1 MVVGVKMNLN
11 NKFKRYLQQGRFFDK
26 DKRVVVAV
34 STGVDSMVL
43 LSLLQRL
50 PETLRPQI
58 IVAHVNHQL
67 RKQSKE
73 EEQFIR
79 HYCSEHHLQL
89 VVHQWPV
96 AEHPTTGIEE
106 AARKMRYHFF
116 ARVMEQEQASIL
128 ITAHH
133 KNDLAET
140 MLMKLTRGG
149 QLPQLIGIEEQRAFA
164 NGKLVRPLLIFSK
177 QQLREYAISNQLK
190 WYEDETNQELTV
202 SRNRFR
208 HRVIPL
214 LEAENPNLL
223 DSLSSYHEQLELAV
237 ELEDQFAK
245 EQLEKIADEDGHLN
259 LRQLLQFPLAKERLI
274 LVKWLEWSKVTNL
287 KQGFIEQLFA
297 DINNRHL
304 PQFSRQIAPD
314 LVLFKNYSELFLKN
328 VNQLPQ
334 KAQTSIN
341 SVVKLG
347 RWYSIGNDYQIA
359 VATTKSFFGK
369 TADYQEMWLAPEQL
383 PLRIRRWQDQ
393 DRLPLKNGGHQR
405 VSRVL
410 IDQKVPLLERN
421 QQLVIADAKNNIV
434 WAIGRKWGW
443 FTRPDDYLDQWQRLV
458 IGIRDLK
465 RRKE

>member
-1 MVVGVKMNLN
+1 MNLN
-11 NKFKRYLQQGRFFDK
+11 NIFKRHLQQGRFFDK
-26 DKRVVVAV
+26 GKRVVVAV

-50 PETLRPQI
+50 PETVRPQI
-58 IVAHVNHQL
+58 VVAHVNHQL

-79 HYCSEHHLQL
+79 HYCSTHHLRL
-89 VVHQWPV
+89 VVYQWAI

-106 AARKMRYHFF
+106 AARKIRYHFF
-116 ARVMEQEQASIL
+116 NRVMKQEQASVL

-149 QLPQLIGIEEQRAFA
+149 QLHQLIGMKEQRDFVD
-164 NGKLVRPLLIFSK
+164 GKLVRPLLDFTK
-177 QQLREYAISNQLK
+177 QQLREYAISNHLK
-190 WYEDETNQELTV
+190 WYEDETNYELTV

-208 HRVIPL
+208 HRIIPL

-245 EQLEKIADEDGHLN
+245 EQLQRIKDKQGHVN
-259 LRQLLQFPLAKERLI
+259 LKQLLQFSLAKERLI
-274 LVKWLEWSKVTNL
+274 LLKWLEWSGATNL
-287 KQGFIEQLFA
+287 KQGFIEQLLA

-304 PQFSRQIAPD
+304 PQFNCQITPK
-314 LVLFKNYSELFLKN
+314 LILFKNYSELFLKN

-334 KAQTSIN
+334 KAQTSLN

-347 RWYSIGNDYQIA
+347 RWYPIGNDYQIA
-359 VATTKSFFGK
+359 VALTKQFFGK
-369 TADYQEMWLAPEQL
+369 TVDYQEMWLAPEQL
-383 PLRIRRWQDQ
+383 PLRIRRWQAQ
-393 DRLPLKNGGHQR
+393 DRLPLKNGGHQKI
-405 VSRVL
+405 SRVL
-410 IDQKVPLLERN
+410 IDQKVPLSERD

-434 WAIGRKWGW
+434 WAVGRKWGW
-443 FTRPDDYLDQWQRLV
+443 FTRPNDYLDQWQRLV